1 MTPSLRPREYETTQN
16 GPTFATFEFSDNK
29 GFTQAVVDEES
40 FRVLFPF
47 VNCMLAISEWSVLS
61 WNLSLSFSPCFCAL
75 YD

>member
-1 MTPSLRPREYETTQN
+1 MWQMNYLPYGLKR
-16 GPTFATFEFSDNK
+16 FFEFPSYAWVMPAMVEKD
-29 GFTQAVVDEES
+29 S

-47 VNCMLAISEWSVLS
+47 VNGMLAISEWSVLS